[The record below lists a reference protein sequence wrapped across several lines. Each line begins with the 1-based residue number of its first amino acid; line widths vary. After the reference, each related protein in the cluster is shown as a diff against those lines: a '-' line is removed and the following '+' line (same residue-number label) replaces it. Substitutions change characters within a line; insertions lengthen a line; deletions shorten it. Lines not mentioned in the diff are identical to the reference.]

1 MRPQRKPIGGGAVAF
16 IDVMACG
23 LGAVVL
29 LLVIVDFNIEELIPT
44 ILRVPE
50 RVEVELPDASD
61 IEERL
66 ASVRANNAAAGAT
79 IAELTA
85 AVLQKETERD
95 RFRESLKQVP
105 VPPEPR
111 NTKNESGDLLGL
123 KVDGTAIVI
132 LLDSSGSMY
141 SELLAENTYYAV
153 APSATK
159 ASQSVKWNQA
169 KRAAL
174 WVANVAPSNS
184 KIHAATFAE
193 TASPVFS
200 GWQKKQQAIT
210 QLDSA
215 LASMSPKDGTDLE
228 QALNW
233 LSKVATPETQV
244 FLITDGLPTKLASQ
258 GRVSRFFSSCSKD
271 PKGFV
276 GGDCR
281 DQIFAKSV
289 TPLSRT
295 SIELNVILL
304 PLEGDPK
311 AAPSFWALAKSTN
324 GLVFVPEQ
332 RWP

>member
-1 MRPQRKPIGGGAVAF
+1 MGGGAVAF

-61 IEERL
+61 IQERL
-66 ASVRANNAAAGAT
+66 ASVRAKNAAAGAT

-85 AVLQKETERD
+85 AVLEKETERD
-95 RFRESLKQVP
+95 RLSASLKQAA
-105 VPPEPR
+105 VPPEP
-111 NTKNESGDLLGL
+111 NSTKNKSGDLLGL
-123 KVDGTAIVI
+123 KVDGAAIVI
-132 LLDSSGSMY
+132 LLDSSSSMY

-153 APSATK
+153 APSANK

-174 WVANVAPSNS
+174 WVANVAPNNS

-193 TASPVFS
+193 TVSPVFS
-200 GWQKKQQAIT
+200 SWQKKQQAVSK
-210 QLDSA
+210 LDST
-215 LASMSPKDGTDLE
+215 LMSLNPRGGTDLE
-228 QALNW
+228 QAFSW
-233 LSKVATPETQV
+233 LSKIATPETQV

-289 TPLSRT
+289 TPITRMSV
-295 SIELNVILL
+295 ELNVILL

>member
-1 MRPQRKPIGGGAVAF
+1 MGGGAVAF

-29 LLVIVDFNIEELIPT
+29 LLVIVDFNIEEIIPKVFQ
-44 ILRVPE
+44 VPD
-50 RVEVELPDASD
+50 RVEIEMPDASV
-61 IEERL
+61 IEARL
-66 ASVRANNAAAGAT
+66 ASVRDQNAAVGNSL
-79 IAELTA
+79 AELTT
-85 AVLQKETERD
+85 VILQKETERD
-95 RFRESLKQVP
+95 QLRASLKRAP

-111 NTKNESGDLLGL
+111 STKNKSGDLLGL
-123 KVDGTAIVI
+123 KVDGAAIVI
-132 LLDSSGSMY
+132 LLDSSSSMY
-141 SELLAENTYYAV
+141 SEQLAENTYYAV
-153 APSATK
+153 APSANK

-184 KIHAATFAE
+184 KLHAATFAE
-193 TASPVFS
+193 TVSPIFS
-200 GWQKKQQAIT
+200 GWQKKQQAT
-210 QLDSA
+210 SKLDST
-215 LASMSPKDGTDLE
+215 LTSMNPKGGTDLE
-228 QALNW
+228 RAFAW
-233 LSKVATPETQV
+233 LAKIATPETQV

-258 GRVSRFFSSCSKD
+258 GRVSRFFSACSKD

-289 TPLSRT
+289 TPLTSM

-311 AAPSFWALAKSTN
+311 AAPNFWALAKSTN

>member
-1 MRPQRKPIGGGAVAF
+1 MGGGAVAF

-50 RVEVELPDASD
+50 RFQVELPDASG
-61 IEERL
+61 IEARL
-66 ASVRANNAAAGAT
+66 ASVTARNAAAGRA

-85 AVLQKETERD
+85 AFLQKEAERD
-95 RFRESLKQVP
+95 RLKASLERAP
-105 VPPEPR
+105 VPPEPIS
-111 NTKNESGDLLGL
+111 TKNKSGDLLGL
-123 KVDGTAIVI
+123 KVDGASIVI
-132 LLDSSGSMY
+132 LLDSSSSMY

-153 APSATK
+153 APNANK

-184 KIHAATFAE
+184 KIHAATFGE
-193 TASPVFS
+193 TVSPIFS
-200 GWQKKQQAIT
+200 GWQTKQQAVSK
-210 QLDSA
+210 LDSA
-215 LASMSPKDGTDLE
+215 LTSMNPKGGTDLE
-228 QALNW
+228 RAFAW
-233 LSKVATPETQV
+233 LSRISTPNTQV

-258 GRVSRFFSSCSKD
+258 GRVSRFFSACSKD

-281 DQIFAKSV
+281 DQIFAKSI
-289 TPLSRT
+289 TPLT
-295 SIELNVILL
+295 HMSIELNVILL

-324 GLVFVPEQ
+324 GLVFVPEK